1 MHADIDTDVLFAAH
15 GRPHDGRTETSG
27 DHTIGAGPW
36 EVMTPATVHHQV
48 FTVVRLREGYSLAEV
63 DAFLSRVE
71 HSLAALWRENKELG
85 ERLDSA
91 RRAGADVVEAARLQ
105 AEQIITEAYAQA
117 EQVQLEAVAAA
128 EVLVER
134 TCSAHREALEDQI
147 DQLEATV
154 GEHGR
159 QLQHGLTVQLAQL
172 RALIERRGAVP
183 SSIATTQPW
192 PPAGEPGSADQ
203 APL

>member
-1 MHADIDTDVLFAAH
+1 MHADIDTDIQFAAH
-15 GRPHDGRTETSG
+15 GRTEADGA
-27 DHTIGAGPW
+27 HTIGAGPW
-36 EVMTPATVHHQV
+36 EVMTPAAVHHQV

-71 HSLAALWRENKELG
+71 HSLAALWRDNKELL

-91 RRAGADVVEAARLQ
+91 RRAGDDVVEAARLQ
-105 AEQIITEAYAQA
+105 AEQILAEAYAQA

-128 EVLVER
+128 EALVER
-134 TCSAHREALEDQI
+134 ACSAHRQAIEDQI
-147 DQLEATV
+147 DQLEAAV

-159 QLQHGLTVQLAQL
+159 QLQHGLTAQLAQL
-172 RALIERRGAVP
+172 RALVGRRGAVP

-192 PPAGEPGSADQ
+192 PPDGAPEQ
-203 APL
+203 ASR